1 MKKLGLY
8 IKENRDKNLE
18 ILFNLK
24 YLIFIEPGKIKKAYE
39 KIENEYADEDKY
51 GEFFKYFRRQW
62 KPFGKKSKIKF

>member
-24 YLIFIEPGKIKKAYE
+24 CLIFIEPGKIKKAYE
-39 KIENEYADEDKY
+39 KIENEYADENK
-51 GEFFKYFRRQW
+51 
-62 KPFGKKSKIKF
+62 